1 MTEDNENVQEKS
13 LSSEEFEKKRQ
24 KLELR
29 RLEAD
34 TQDIEERLAERE
46 MKRETKRQRSIN
58 NGQTLRQIENTTKA
72 VQDHC
77 NHKKGGSGAQG
88 FIGGEGDDSQYSV
101 LKHRMP
107 NGDVWVRCLRC
118 GKTWKP
124 PVESKFMVKGK
135 VDVEAFNA
143 AVREYET
150 AVAFQTRNQMSGSIQ
165 FRFSDGGKH
174 FRESTKDVNLR

>member
-1 MTEDNENVQEKS
+1 MTEDNQQERP
-13 LSSEEFEKKRQ
+13 LTDAEMETKRK

-46 MKRETKRQRSIN
+46 MKRETKRQRSIT
-58 NGQTLRQIENTTKA
+58 NGTTLRQIAASTKA
-72 VQDHC
+72 AQDHC
-77 NHKKGGSGAQG
+77 NHKKGGSGAEG
-88 FIGGEGDDSQYSV
+88 FIGGQGDDSQYAV
-101 LKHRMP
+101 MKHRYQ

-124 PVESKFMVKGK
+124 PVESEFTVKGK
-135 VDVEAFNA
+135 FDQAAYDEALH
-143 AVREYET
+143 EYEK

-165 FRFSDGGKH
+165 FRFSDGGKYS
-174 FRESTKDVNLR
+174 REMTKNTDLK